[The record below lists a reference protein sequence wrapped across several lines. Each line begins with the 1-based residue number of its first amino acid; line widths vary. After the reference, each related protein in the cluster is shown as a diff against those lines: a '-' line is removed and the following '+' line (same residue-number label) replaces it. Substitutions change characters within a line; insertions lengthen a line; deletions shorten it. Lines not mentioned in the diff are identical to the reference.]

1 MKNNKRILAMSLAIA
16 LAAVSLTGCSDK
28 TQTQGSVREQE
39 KRNVKQELVFTEFDF
54 LKAGASEYVI
64 LTSDAPT
71 ANETFAAEELQLFI
85 EEVSGA
91 KLDIQKEG
99 ESQADKYLSV
109 GETKAADVAGV
120 KPAYEELLNNGFVI
134 QTVEDDC
141 YLKGYSDIGTR
152 NAVYEFLSLC
162 FDYECY
168 AADEICMVATKD
180 LKLPAFELS
189 VKPSFEWREANNG
202 DLIRNAT
209 ASYRMR
215 FNQNEEIFVTG
226 HLTHNSMTIVNPLV
240 YDYTSDEYKDWY
252 SETLAVNPLSGTG
265 EMLPAQLCYSN
276 ADMEKVY
283 IENLLK
289 LLETSKV
296 SVMLMGMEDNV
307 EWCTCEKCIAS
318 KEQYGTNSAVIIK
331 FANRVQE
338 AVNQW
343 FKEEHPDR
351 EPTKLIFFAY
361 YETVMPPVTYDEKTD
376 TYKAI
381 DESVMLHEDLG
392 IMYAPIGATY
402 AYPLTDTRNAEAEKA
417 IRGWNAL
424 TDNVYTWVY
433 SLHPSHAFIMIDTFE
448 VMQDNYKFLLENG
461 TTFIFDQTD
470 HYQETG
476 SSSWSSAKA
485 YVMSKLQWNV
495 NLNMEELL
503 DDFFANY
510 FDKAGDTMQ
519 ALFNTEREWLVHVY
533 QDLGASGKISDDL
546 SSPDYW
552 SYPMLIEALEQIE
565 QAYDDIEEYQDTDPE
580 RYQKLYD
587 RITMESLQFRYILIG
602 NYGTNYDAA
611 ELLNM
616 KNLFKHDF
624 ERLNITSYAENKDI
638 AELWS
643 NWGIK

>member
-1 MKNNKRILAMSLAIA
+1 MKNNKRILAMSLAIT
-16 LAAVSLTGCSDK
+16 LAAVSLTGCSNK

-85 EEVSGA
+85 EEASGA

-99 ESQADKYLSV
+99 ETQADKYLSV
-109 GETKAADVAGV
+109 GETKAAEVAGV
-120 KPAYEELLNNGFVI
+120 NPAYDELLNNGFVI

-240 YDYTSDEYKDWY
+240 YDYTSEEYKDWY

-289 LLETSKV
+289 LLETSKG

-307 EWCTCEKCIAS
+307 EWCTCEKCTAS

>member
-1 MKNNKRILAMSLAIA
+1 
-16 LAAVSLTGCSDK
+16 
-28 TQTQGSVREQE
+28 
-39 KRNVKQELVFTEFDF
+39 
-54 LKAGASEYVI
+54 
-64 LTSDAPT
+64 
-71 ANETFAAEELQLFI
+71 
-85 EEVSGA
+85 
-91 KLDIQKEG
+91 
-99 ESQADKYLSV
+99 
-109 GETKAADVAGV
+109 
-120 KPAYEELLNNGFVI
+120 
-134 QTVEDDC
+134 
-141 YLKGYSDIGTR
+141 
-152 NAVYEFLSLC
+152 
-162 FDYECY
+162 
-168 AADEICMVATKD
+168 
-180 LKLPAFELS
+180 
-189 VKPSFEWREANNG
+189 
-202 DLIRNAT
+202 
-209 ASYRMR
+209 
-215 FNQNEEIFVTG
+215 
-226 HLTHNSMTIVNPLV
+226 
-240 YDYTSDEYKDWY
+240 
-252 SETLAVNPLSGTG
+252 
-265 EMLPAQLCYSN
+265 MLPAQLCYSN

-289 LLETSKV
+289 LLETSKG

-307 EWCTCEKCIAS
+307 EWCTCEKCTAS

>member
-109 GETKAADVAGV
+109 GETKAADAAGV

-289 LLETSKV
+289 LLETSKG

>member
-1 MKNNKRILAMSLAIA
+1 MKNNKRILAMSLAIT
-16 LAAVSLTGCSDK
+16 LAAVSLTGCSNK

-85 EEVSGA
+85 EEASGA

-99 ESQADKYLSV
+99 ETQADKYLSV
-109 GETKAADVAGV
+109 GETKAAEAAGV
-120 KPAYEELLNNGFVI
+120 NPAYDELLNNGFVI

-240 YDYTSDEYKDWY
+240 YDYTSEEYKDWY

-289 LLETSKV
+289 LLETSKG

-307 EWCTCEKCIAS
+307 EWCTCEKCTAS

-448 VMQDNYKFLLENG
+448 VMQDNYKVLLENG

>member
-1 MKNNKRILAMSLAIA
+1 MKNNKRILAMSLAIT
-16 LAAVSLTGCSDK
+16 LAAVSLTGCSNK

-85 EEVSGA
+85 EEASGA

-99 ESQADKYLSV
+99 ETQADKYLSV
-109 GETKAADVAGV
+109 GETKAAEAAGV
-120 KPAYEELLNNGFVI
+120 NPAYDELLNNGFVI

-240 YDYTSDEYKDWY
+240 YDYTSEEYKDWY

-289 LLETSKV
+289 LLETSKG

-307 EWCTCEKCIAS
+307 EWCTCEKCTAS

>member
-1 MKNNKRILAMSLAIA
+1 MKNNKRILAMSLAIT
-16 LAAVSLTGCSDK
+16 LAAVSLAGCSNK

-85 EEVSGA
+85 EEASGA

-109 GETKAADVAGV
+109 GETKAADAAGV
-120 KPAYEELLNNGFVI
+120 KPAYDELLNNGFVL

-168 AADEICMVATKD
+168 AADEICMVETKD

-209 ASYRMR
+209 AAYRMR

-240 YDYTSDEYKDWY
+240 YDYTSEEYKDWY
-252 SETLAVNPLSGTG
+252 SETLATNPLSGTG

-289 LLETSKV
+289 LLETSKG

-307 EWCTCEKCIAS
+307 EWCTCEKCTAS

>member
-1 MKNNKRILAMSLAIA
+1 MKNNKIILAMSLAIT
-16 LAAVSLTGCSDK
+16 LAAVSLTGCSNK

-85 EEVSGA
+85 EEASGA

-109 GETKAADVAGV
+109 GETKVADAAGV

-168 AADEICMVATKD
+168 AADEICMVETKD

-240 YDYTSDEYKDWY
+240 YDYTSEEYKDWY

-289 LLETSKV
+289 LLETSKG

-307 EWCTCEKCIAS
+307 EWCTCEKCTAS

>member
-1 MKNNKRILAMSLAIA
+1 MSLAIA

-54 LKAGASEYVI
+54 LKAGESEYVI

-109 GETKAADVAGV
+109 GETKAADAAGV

-289 LLETSKV
+289 LLETSKG